1 MSETK
6 ITKTT
11 KKAANTKA
19 KESKVMKKEEVAVVE
34 TAVEAVVEKAE
45 VKKEK
50 KKNKEKVA
58 VTIPVLDNDTLL
70 KLFHDN
76 GCVAR
81 THASNESNVVYNTFG
96 TQSRVLQQKRAYQLL
111 LTNGHKSTKSGIV
124 DTEND
129 DAKRFTEWYEQLSED
144 DKKMVSGYAEMMNT
158 KLSASELPRE
168 RTVKLTSYDLLVR
181 FIQYMSKFPENM
193 LAKAE

>member
-19 KESKVMKKEEVAVVE
+19 KESKVMKKKEVAVVE

-45 VKKEK
+45 VKKE

-76 GCVAR
+76 GCLAR

>member
-34 TAVEAVVEKAE
+34 TAVEAIVEKAE
-45 VKKEK
+45 VKKE

-144 DKKMVSGYAEMMNT
+144 DKKMVSGYAEMMDT

-181 FIQYMSKFPENM
+181 FIQYMRKFPENM

>member
-34 TAVEAVVEKAE
+34 AVVEKAE
-45 VKKEK
+45 VKKE

-76 GCVAR
+76 GCLAR